1 MTTVNKTNPI
11 NEILKGVRPAITH
24 FAGKVAKKCGMNWED
39 AEQELLIAAW
49 LSITKHKNH
58 PTYELK
64 KWVMSSLC
72 FRALHLI
79 EKTRKSDVLESQA
92 LLKVWP
98 TMRRYTPDH
107 AEGIVQ
113 SIVIKQILRSL
124 PSRTRKI
131 INMRAEGFTFREIGK
146 QFDIGQA
153 QVWGIL
159 KRVQNE
165 QC

>member
-1 MTTVNKTNPI
+1 MNAMTTANPI
-11 NEILKGVRPAITH
+11 DKILKGVRPAITH
-24 FAGKVAKKCGMNWED
+24 FAGKVAKKCGMSWED

-64 KWVMSSLC
+64 KWIMSSLC
-72 FRALHLI
+72 FQALHLI
-79 EKTRKSDVLESQA
+79 EKKQKSDMLEGQA

-98 TMRRYTPDH
+98 TIQKVSPDH
-107 AEGIVQ
+107 AESIVQ

-124 PSRTRKI
+124 PSRARKI
-131 INMRAEGFTFREIGK
+131 INMRTCGFTYREIGK

-159 KRVQNE
+159 NKVRNE